1 MFRSNVKKMQ
11 SADKR
16 ASIIILEHKGYNHFI
31 YFHESEKNHKKLK
44 IAFAF
49 SPVLMI
55 AVT

>member
-1 MFRSNVKKMQ
+1 MQ

-31 YFHESEKNHKKLK
+31 YFHESEKNHKKLN